1 MQVERRSRAACGTSP
16 VATRGRPAGARGL
29 ACLAWGL
36 LSAGCLVPEPHADGV
51 VPPGSLRPI
60 PAGVGALDGD
70 LPRARGAPA
79 PTATQAAPGFRGS
92 QVAAGSTRLSGT
104 VSWSALPRDVVVIAA
119 WRPGQVQPLAQQP
132 LRAPGPFLLDVP
144 VDTGALVVQAWID
157 DSGDGPDATDLASA
171 PVELDLDAG
180 APPTVD
186 LVLGASP

>member
-1 MQVERRSRAACGTSP
+1 MQEERRSRAVCGTSP
-16 VATRGRPAGARGL
+16 VATRRRPAGARVL
-29 ACLAWGL
+29 ACLGACLMSG
-36 LSAGCLVPEPHADGV
+36 ACLVPEPHADGV

-60 PAGVGALDGD
+60 PAGVGDGD

-186 LVLGASP
+186 LVLGAAP